1 MKPPKK
7 RSKRDGL
14 LVALG
19 IDAGKLP
26 PQAPDL
32 EQAVLGACMQERG
45 AFDEVSYLKSDMF
58 YAEAHKMI
66 WEAIGQVHARDA
78 HPDMLLVTEQM
89 KQNGTLDIA
98 GGAYYISQITNKV
111 AGSANVDHHARIIQ
125 QMWMKRE
132 VIRISKDREREAYD
146 EQSDVF
152 DVLQKAEQEWATIQE
167 NLMVEST
174 IPFSELADSELE
186 DYDKEKPPAQSTGY
200 ESLDKLLNGGWHQG
214 DFVIIAARPGMGKT
228 AFEVGSILR
237 GATEKNPLLVFQ
249 AEVSKTPFNDRFVA
263 AHSGISLADLT
274 ARQVNDRDM
283 KLRHNNHTAFRG
295 LPIYVNFSSAPSVP
309 DLRREVIRHK
319 RLYDIKTIFLDQFNW
334 VRLPGE
340 KDRKEEVDEAARSLR
355 RIAKDLDVTFVAL
368 HQMNRD
374 VTNRRS
380 HKPQLSDLRESG
392 AFEND
397 AQLVIF
403 LHRPFYYGDAED
415 ENGPTKDR
423 ADIIVAK
430 HSSGATGVVS
440 LRFDPE
446 TASFHDDWNT
456 HIPPATP
463 PTPHPDDRTDPKVD
477 KDDLPF

>member
-1 MKPPKK
+1 MTNK
-7 RSKRDGL
+7 RSPRKANL
-14 LVALG
+14 LASLG
-19 IDAGKLP
+19 VSEVGKLP

-32 EQAVLGACMQERG
+32 EQGVLGACMLEKDTY
-45 AFDEVSYLKSDMF
+45 DEMSYLTKDMF
-58 YAEAHKMI
+58 YVEAHKHI
-66 WEAIGQVHARDA
+66 WEAIEQVSARDA
-78 HPDMLLVTEQM
+78 HPDILLVTEQM
-89 KQNGTLDIA
+89 KKNATLDIA
-98 GGAYYISQITNKV
+98 GGPFYISQIVDRV
-111 AGSANVDHHARIIQ
+111 ATTSNVDHHARIVQ
-125 QMWMKRE
+125 QKWMMRE
-132 VIRISKDREREAYD
+132 LIRISMDQQRDAYD
-146 EQSDVF
+146 DTADVF
-152 DVLQKAEQEWATIQE
+152 DVLEKSEQQLAAIQE
-167 NLMVEST
+167 GLMVEST

-200 ESLDKLLNGGWHQG
+200 QSLDKLLNGGWHQG

-228 AFEVGSILR
+228 AFEVGSILN
-237 GATEKNPLLVFQ
+237 GATEKNPILVFQ

-263 AHSGISLADLT
+263 AHSGIPLADLT

-295 LPIYVNFSSAPSVP
+295 LPIYVNFSSAPTMA
-309 DLRREVIRHK
+309 DLRREVIRYK

-334 VRLPGE
+334 VKLPGE
-340 KDRKEEVDEAARSLR
+340 KDRKEEVDEAARGLR

-397 AQLVIF
+397 AQLVLF

-446 TASFHDDWNT
+446 TASFHDDWNS
-456 HIPPATP
+456 HIPPTTAP
-463 PTPHPDDRTDPKVD
+463 SHPDNRTDPRKD
-477 KDDLPF
+477 QDDLPF